1 MYVDW
6 RTFITIAHIV
16 GTVLGVGG
24 ATFAEVFQR
33 RALRDGKIDESEGGL
48 LSLTYGMLRVGTIVL
63 VLSGFGYFLLLRFGG
78 RGAILYEPR
87 VWAKLILTA
96 VILVNAILMQTRK
109 LPVWIGGSISIVS
122 WYAALVIG
130 VWRGLELS
138 LMAIMAWYVG
148 LVLVVALIFRA
159 WKAEGRTA

>member
-1 MYVDW
+1 MDW

-24 ATFAEVFQR
+24 ATFAEVFHR

-48 LSLTYGMLRVGTIVL
+48 LSLTYGMLRLGIILL
-63 VLSGFGYFLLLRFGG
+63 VLSGFAYFLLLRLGG

-87 VWAKLILTA
+87 LWAKLILTV
-96 VILVNAILMQTRK
+96 VILVNALLMATRK
-109 LPVWIGGSISIVS
+109 LPVWVGGSISIVS
-122 WYAALVIG
+122 WYAALILG

-138 LMAIMAWYVG
+138 LVAIMAWYVG
-148 LVLVVALIFRA
+148 LVLLVALIFRPG
-159 WKAEGRTA
+159 KAERRTA